1 MNIEEK
7 RIYIF
12 NFITIM
18 FKNIANNNIIEDVD
32 TDYSSDDNSDD
43 YYD

>member
-1 MNIEEK
+1 MDIEEK

-18 FKNIANNNIIEDVD
+18 FKHIVNNNIIDDVD
-32 TDYSSDDNSDD
+32 TDYSSDDNSDY

>member
-1 MNIEEK
+1 MNIEDK
-7 RIYIF
+7 RSYIF

-18 FKNIANNNIIEDVD
+18 FKHIANYNIIEDVD
-32 TDYSSDDNSDD
+32 TDYSSNDDSD

>member
-12 NFITIM
+12 NFVTIM
-18 FKNIANNNIIEDVD
+18 FKHIANNNIIEDVD
-32 TDYSSDDNSDD
+32 TDYSSDDNSDYCD
-43 YYD
+43 